1 MKKMFDFKAL
11 RLKNDQLNFLK
22 EKLNNQEIEAYIVQK
37 KFDKTHL
44 LAFLD
49 NNIIIFEIDSQSNH
63 SYKTYDY
70 KDLTQI
76 KKINSDGFRKCD
88 LLIEFLNS
96 NLHVFDFQNIETI
109 DFIINFFNKKKKI
122 ISDNVFQ
129 IQNKLLDDLDKNKIN
144 LVKKEEIYKNN
155 KPSIYDENKV
165 YLDLKNNLSH
175 KENLKNNSEINKSI
189 SANDYLMIDDNNIS
203 DKSTFSSLYLS
214 NLLSKKNVL
223 LPNNSLTLIEK
234 LQNKL
239 DLIQISLSNEKTIEI
254 VDSNI
259 SIANQISELE
269 TKIKKIDLN
278 NLSKNDDELEM
289 KLNNS
294 IDLKTNNFNFKLDK
308 FEKILNDKVD
318 KSYLSDEINTL
329 KIDLNSELNKRL
341 NQNDINLKI
350 QKMESELLN
359 SKEKILVIQK
369 SWDKYK
375 DVVNENLVTISESY
389 INKSNQKMDISELV
403 NKISFKEMFEKCLF
417 GTSNK
422 ILAIDKEGQGAY
434 FNIDNFKDNI
444 IEIVKNSEIKIH
456 ENIENKI
463 SRIQSIS
470 EKIYDYTSE
479 RFEVIKK
486 YYNEIKDQKNNIES
500 FNAEKINSNNQKI
513 YIFKAVSYIL
523 NGVVRYGIRSGMKWC
538 IKDKDSKKGVNSL
551 YLLDNKFPLELN
563 NYDGII
569 FRNVKYYFNIQ
580 NEFEDKEQQ
589 LCQIQITDY
598 NDDLKINVILRLL
611 ISKEN
616 LVYSVVDEN
625 KNEIDDSNPLSYLY
639 DLKWI
644 TLFKD

>member
-1 MKKMFDFKAL
+1 MKKIFDFKAL

-109 DFIINFFNKKKKI
+109 DFIINFFNKKKKT
-122 ISDNVFQ
+122 ISDNVFK

-165 YLDLKNNLSH
+165 YLDLKNNLSY

-308 FEKILNDKVD
+308 FEKILDDKAD
-318 KSYLSDEINTL
+318 KSFLSDQINTL

-359 SKEKILVIQK
+359 NKEKILIIQK

-389 INKSNQKMDISELV
+389 INQLNQKMDISELF

-479 RFEVIKK
+479 RFEAIKK

-500 FNAEKINSNNQKI
+500 FNAEKINFNNQKI
-513 YIFKAVSYIL
+513 YIFKAIPYIL
-523 NGVVRYGIRSGMKWC
+523 NGVIRYGIRSGMKWC

-580 NEFEDKEQQ
+580 NEFEDKEQL

-598 NDDLKINVILRLL
+598 NDDLKIHVILRLL